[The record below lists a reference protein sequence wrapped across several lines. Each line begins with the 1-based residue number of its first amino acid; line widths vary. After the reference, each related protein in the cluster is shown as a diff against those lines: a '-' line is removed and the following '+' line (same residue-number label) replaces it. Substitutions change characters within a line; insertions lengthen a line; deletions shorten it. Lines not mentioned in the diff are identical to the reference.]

1 MDINVNIEGLDLEQ
15 SEIEALR
22 PEAAAA
28 LDKLWSGEMD
38 MTGWVKAPIEQDEE
52 ELKYLLDVA
61 DIVRL
66 EAELMVVL
74 GIGGSYMGAKA
85 AIEAL
90 PKQEHGIEVKFLG
103 INFCTDY
110 YREII
115 EDVKRKNTILCVI
128 SKSGNTMEIQA
139 ALEVLRPIMEQK
151 YGSKEE
157 AAKRIIAVTDEKSG
171 RLREEVNE
179 MGYTNFPVPGNIGGR
194 YSMMTPAGLLPIA
207 VSGIDVRE
215 LLRGAAAAATS
226 PLWDTTGTDYAIGR
240 YIMHEK
246 KGKAVDVTCFNHS
259 RLAYFGEWMKQLFG
273 ESEGKEGKGLW
284 PATLQFSTDL
294 HSMGQ
299 FLQEGSRIFLET
311 MLIIDGCQDEI
322 VIPAGT
328 FKGMTI
334 EEMNDIMVEG
344 VIKAHRSAGNPL
356 IEIHVPELTPYY
368 FGQLVYFMET
378 SCAITGIL
386 MGVNPFDQPGV
397 EQYKA
402 EMRKLCGLDGK

>member
-1 MDINVNIEGLDLEQ
+1 MDINVNIEGLDLEK
-15 SEIEALR
+15 SEIEELR
-22 PEAAAA
+22 PAAAAA
-28 LDKLWSGEMD
+28 LDQLWSGELA

-52 ELKYLLDVA
+52 QLEKLLEVA
-61 DIVRL
+61 NIIKE
-66 EAELMVVL
+66 EAELMLVI

-90 PKQEHGIEVKFLG
+90 PKTERGIDVKFLG
-103 INFCTDY
+103 INFCTEY
-110 YREII
+110 YAEII
-115 EDVKRKNTILCVI
+115 EEVKRRNTILCVV
-128 SKSGNTMEIQA
+128 SKSGNTMEVQA
-139 ALEVLRPIMEQK
+139 ALEVIRPIMVEK

-157 AAKRIIAVTDEKSG
+157 AAKRIVAVTDEESG
-171 RLREEVNE
+171 RLRAEADE
-179 MGYTNFPVPGNIGGR
+179 MGYTTFPVPGNIGGR

-215 LLRGAAAAATS
+215 LLRGAKAAATS
-226 PLWDTTGTDYAIGR
+226 PLWDTVGTEYAIGR
-240 YIMHEK
+240 YLMHEK
-246 KGKAVDVTCFNHS
+246 MGKAIDVTCFSHS
-259 RLAYFGEWMKQLFG
+259 RMNYFGEWMKQLFG
-273 ESEGKEGKGLW
+273 ESEGKDGKGLW

-299 FLQEGSRIFLET
+299 FLQEGSRVFFET
-311 MLIIDGCQDEI
+311 MLIIDECDQEI

-344 VIKAHRSAGNPL
+344 VMKAHRSAGNPI
-356 IEIHVPELTPYY
+356 IEIHVPELNAYC

-402 EMRKLCGLDGK
+402 EMRKLCGME

>member
-1 MDINVNIEGLDLEQ
+1 MDINVNLENLGIEAA
-15 SEIEALR
+15 EIEAVR
-22 PEAAAA
+22 PEASAA

-38 MTGWVKAPIEQDEE
+38 MTGWVKAPIEQDEDA
-52 ELKYLLDVA
+52 LKYLLDVA
-61 DIVRL
+61 DIIRA
-66 EAELMVVL
+66 EAELMLVL

-90 PKQEHGIEVKFLG
+90 PKYEHGIDVKFLG

-115 EDVKRKNTILCVI
+115 EEVKRKNTIVCIV

-139 ALEVLRPIMEQK
+139 ALEVIRPIMEEK
-151 YGSKEE
+151 YGGKEE
-157 AAKRIIAVTDEKSG
+157 AAKRFVAVTDEKSG
-171 RLREEVNE
+171 RIREEADA
-179 MGYTNFPVPGNIGGR
+179 MGYTTFVIPSNIGGR
-194 YSMMTPAGLLPIA
+194 YSMMTPGGLLPIA
-207 VSGIDVRE
+207 VAGIDVRE
-215 LLRGAAAAATS
+215 LLRGAETAATS
-226 PLWDTTGTDYAIGR
+226 PLWDTVGADYAIAR

-259 RLAYFGEWMKQLFG
+259 RMGYFGEWMKQLFG

-299 FLQEGSRIFLET
+299 FLQEGSRVFLET
-311 MLIIDGCQDEI
+311 MLVVDGYEDEI

-344 VIKAHRSAGNPL
+344 VIKAHRSAGNPI
-356 IEIHVPELTPYY
+356 IEIHMPELTPFY

-397 EQYKA
+397 EQYKS
-402 EMRKLCGLDGK
+402 EMRKLCGMEK

>member
-1 MDINVNIEGLDLEQ
+1 MDINVNLEGLGLET
-15 SEIEALR
+15 SEIEAVR
-22 PEAAAA
+22 PDAAAA
-28 LDKLWSGEMD
+28 LDRLWSGEMD

-52 ELKYLLDVA
+52 ALKYLLDVA
-61 DIVRL
+61 DIIRE
-66 EAELMVVL
+66 EAELLLVL

-90 PKQEHGIEVKFLG
+90 PKYERGVDVRFLG

-115 EDVKRKNTILCVI
+115 EEVKRKNTIVCIV

-139 ALEVLRPIMEQK
+139 ALEVIRPIMEQK
-151 YGSKEE
+151 YGGREE
-157 AAKRIIAVTDEKSG
+157 AAKRFVAVTDEKSG
-171 RLREEVNE
+171 RIREEADK
-179 MGYTNFPVPGNIGGR
+179 MGYTTFVIPGNIGGR
-194 YSMMTPAGLLPIA
+194 YSMMTPGGLLPIA
-207 VSGIDVRE
+207 AAGVDVRE
-215 LLRGAAAAATS
+215 LLRGAEVMATS
-226 PLWDTTGTDYAIGR
+226 PLWDTVGMDYAIAR

-259 RLAYFGEWMKQLFG
+259 RMGYFGEWMKQLFG

-299 FLQEGSRIFLET
+299 FLQEGSRVFLET
-311 MLIIDGCQDEI
+311 MLVIDGYEDEI
-322 VIPAGT
+322 VIPAGD

-344 VIKAHRSAGNPL
+344 VIKAHRSAGNPI
-356 IEIHVPELTPYY
+356 IEIHVPELTPFY

-378 SCAITGIL
+378 SCAITGLL

-397 EQYKA
+397 EQYKS
-402 EMRKLCGLDGK
+402 EMRKLCGME

>member
-1 MDINVNIEGLDLEQ
+1 MDINVNIEGLGVEM
-15 SEIEALR
+15 SEIEAVR
-22 PEAAAA
+22 PDASAA
-28 LDKLWSGEMD
+28 LDRLWSGELD
-38 MTGWVKAPIEQDEE
+38 MTGWVKAPIEQDEDA
-52 ELKYLLDVA
+52 LKYLLDVA
-61 DIVRL
+61 DIIRA
-66 EAELMVVL
+66 EAELFLVL

-90 PKQEHGIEVKFLG
+90 PKFEHGIEVKFLG

-115 EDVKRKNTILCVI
+115 EDVKRKNTIVCVV

-139 ALEVLRPIMEQK
+139 ALEVIRPIMEQK
-151 YGSKEE
+151 YGGREE
-157 AAKRIIAVTDEKSG
+157 AAKRIVAITDEKSG
-171 RLREEVNE
+171 KLRQEVNE
-179 MGYTNFPVPGNIGGR
+179 MGYTNFPIPGNIGGR

-207 VSGIDVRE
+207 VAGIDVRE
-215 LLRGAAAAATS
+215 LLRGAEVMATS
-226 PLWDTTGTDYAIGR
+226 PLWDSVGMDYAIAR

-246 KGKAVDVTCFNHS
+246 MGKAVDVTCFNHS
-259 RLAYFGEWMKQLFG
+259 RMGYFGEWMKQLFG
-273 ESEGKEGKGLW
+273 ESEGKEGRGLW

-299 FLQEGSRIFLET
+299 FLQEGSRVFFET

-344 VIKAHRSAGNPL
+344 VIKAHRGAGNPI
-356 IEIHVPELTPYY
+356 IEIHVPELTPFY

-378 SCAITGIL
+378 SCAITGLL
-386 MGVNPFDQPGV
+386 MGVDPFNQPGV
-397 EQYKA
+397 EAYKS
-402 EMRKLCGLDGK
+402 EMRKLCGME